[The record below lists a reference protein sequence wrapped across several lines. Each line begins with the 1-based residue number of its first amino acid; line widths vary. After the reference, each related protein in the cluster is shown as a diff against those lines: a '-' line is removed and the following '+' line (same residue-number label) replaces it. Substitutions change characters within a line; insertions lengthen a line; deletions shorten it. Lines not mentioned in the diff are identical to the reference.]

1 MKESNS
7 HLGINLFIYTLVSLP
22 VLAIGIVVGIRW
34 KINDTLIFIEGAP
47 TVCKVTE
54 LGMNPPATRLGYYAE
69 FEFIND
75 NYVKRAR
82 QTISQARYHSINVGD
97 CYLGF
102 HRPNGLNQI
111 HVLFDI
117 PVIDTSETTLTILYK

>member
-1 MKESNS
+1 MLIVGGICTAV
-7 HLGINLFIYTLVSLP
+7 LGAGNLT
-22 VLAIGIVVGIRW
+22 AH
-34 KINDTLIFIEGAP
+34 
-47 TVCKVTE
+47 
-54 LGMNPPATRLGYYAE
+54 ATLGYYAE

-82 QTISQARYHSINVGD
+82 QTISQARYYSINVGD

-102 HRPNGLNQI
+102 HRQNRLNQI